1 MLDRIVKL
9 MLTGVTNKQMEI
21 KMSGKSLESRVDAA
35 ISHLLSVI
43 DRRGLDNVS
52 KETQEAYWALYQ
64 LSEGLNGSPENGS
77 MIVFYTP

>member
-1 MLDRIVKL
+1 
-9 MLTGVTNKQMEI
+9 MLTRGSTEGES
-21 KMSGKSLESRVDAA
+21 KMSDKSLETRVDTA